1 MGTSYCLFGTLQISQ
16 KFCKIFL
23 PDIKYQESFL
33 YSEILLD
40 IFLTET
46 LNLGMDHV
54 SILAFTTGKLRGKL
68 VTELQ
73 QLCFLLRLQ
82 SIPTDFSLYSL
93 LVSFGILVK
102 TLSLPLTSC
111 VTLEEVTYTFG
122 P

>member
-1 MGTSYCLFGTLQISQ
+1 M
-16 KFCKIFL
+16 
-23 PDIKYQESFL
+23 